1 MFCLHLFPFHQCRW
15 HSCPTCSFCF
25 SLQAAAGI
33 LCYIGAYVFIT
44 YDDYDHFFED
54 VYTLIPAIIIIVVG
68 TLLFIIG
75 LIGCCATI
83 RESSCG
89 LATVSMVY
97 LDLTPLKRD
106 SPHHTDH
113 GEPGYQLFFNGAIFH
128 LTDQNFKCT
137 WSALWSTKIT
147 SFYLLS
153 E

>member
-1 MFCLHLFPFHQCRW
+1 MHIESTLRNLTLFRCV
-15 HSCPTCSFCF
+15 

-54 VYTLIPAIIIIVVG
+54 VYTLIPAVIIIAVG

-89 LATVSMVY
+89 LATVSVDHFDNPKTQVNAAAEQMAHAGMLHTAENVY
-97 LDLTPLKRD
+97 SLNNFCCSLT
-106 SPHHTDH
+106 
-113 GEPGYQLFFNGAIFH
+113 AAVH
-128 LTDQNFKCT
+128 L
-137 WSALWSTKIT
+137 
-147 SFYLLS
+147 
-153 E
+153 

>member
-1 MFCLHLFPFHQCRW
+1 MEALEKQVIFP
-15 HSCPTCSFCF
+15 CF

-54 VYTLIPAIIIIVVG
+54 VYTLIPAVVIIAVG

-89 LATVSMVY
+89 LATVSEKSGCMPMVGNCR
-97 LDLTPLKRD
+97 K
-106 SPHHTDH
+106 HVK
-113 GEPGYQLFFNGAIFH
+113 
-128 LTDQNFKCT
+128 KCQGRWVIYIKKICNSYISDDKVKNT
-137 WSALWSTKIT
+137 EWCFSCLHFSGSTINIVSKGRAF
-147 SFYLLS
+147 SQYWH
-153 E
+153 